1 MGSVRV
7 RFAPSPTGYLHIGGV
22 RTALFNW
29 LYARHQQGTFIL
41 RIEDTDRSRS
51 TEESI
56 HAIIEGMKWL
66 GLDWDEGPHRQTDRL
81 ELYQSVAKRLLDQ
94 GLAYFCYCTPE
105 ELEERRKE
113 ALAKGLLPK
122 YDGRCREVKTLPPE
136 RPAAIRFKA
145 PQIGQTVVDDLVKGQ
160 VVFENSQLDDLILLR
175 ADGLPTYNFAV
186 VVDDTD
192 MKITHVIRGDDH
204 LNNTPRQIQIYKAL
218 GHDLPQFAHLPMILG
233 PDKTR
238 LSKRH
243 GATSVEAYRLMGYL
257 PEAMVNY
264 LARLGWSHGDQE
276 VFSLPELIEKFSLEP
291 VGKSAAVFNAEKLLW
306 LNAHYIKTIDPDR
319 LGALLGNYLKM
330 KYGPIFVRPEEK
342 SRLSQVAAALKER
355 AKTMVEMA
363 DMAVC
368 YFAEPMAV
376 EIDPQARAKF
386 INHQTFPVLAKLRQA
401 IAQAPSLDQAVLEP
415 IFKALL
421 TQEGI
426 KMNQLA
432 QPLRVALTGKTYSP
446 GIYDVLALMGK
457 QKTLAHLDRAI
468 QEIHQQTPSGNS

>member
-1 MGSVRV
+1 MRNIRV

-29 LYARHQQGTFIL
+29 LYARHHQGTFIL

-51 TEESI
+51 TEEYI
-56 HAIIEGMKWL
+56 HVIIEGMKWL

-81 ELYQSVAKRLLDQ
+81 ELYQSQAHRLLEAKM
-94 GLAYFCYCTPE
+94 AYLCYCTPE
-105 ELEERRKE
+105 ELEQRRKE

-122 YDGRCREVKTLPPE
+122 YNGRCRELNSPLPN

-145 PQIGQTVVDDLVKGQ
+145 PQEGQTIVDDRIKGR
-160 VVFENSQLDDLILLR
+160 VVFENNQLDDLIILR
-175 ADGLPTYNFAV
+175 ADSHPTYNFAV

-192 MKITHVIRGDDH
+192 MEITDVIRGDDH
-204 LNNTPRQIQIYKAL
+204 LNNTPRQIQLYQAL
-218 GHDLPQFAHLPMILG
+218 GHKLPHFAHLPMILG

-257 PEAMVNY
+257 PEAIVNY

-276 VFSLPELIEKFSLEP
+276 VFSLQELIEKFSLEP
-291 VGKSAAVFNAEKLLW
+291 VGTSAAIFNPEKLLW
-306 LNAHYIKTIDPDR
+306 LNSHYIKTSDPD
-319 LGALLGNYLKM
+319 LLGNLLGEYLKT
-330 KYGPIFVRPEEK
+330 KYGPGFVKPEEK
-342 SRLSQVAAALKER
+342 SRLPQVAAALKER
-355 AKTMVEMA
+355 AKTLVEMA
-363 DMAVC
+363 DMAAC

-376 EIDPQARAKF
+376 EIDPEARAKF
-386 INHQTFPVLAKLRQA
+386 LNHQTFPILSKLRQM
-401 IAQAPSLDQAVLEP
+401 IAQASSLDHTALEP
-415 IFKALL
+415 LFKDLL
-421 TQEGI
+421 AQEGI

-446 GIYDVLALMGK
+446 GIYDVLALMGQ
-457 QKTLAHLDRAI
+457 QKILAHLDRAI
-468 QEIHQQTPSGNS
+468 QEIHRQSPPGGA

>member
-1 MGSVRV
+1 MSNVRV

-29 LYARHQQGTFIL
+29 LYARHHQGTFIL

-56 HAIIEGMKWL
+56 HAILEGMKWL
-66 GLDWDEGPHRQTDRL
+66 GLDWDEGPYRQTDRL

-122 YDGRCREVKTLPPE
+122 YDGRCREAKSPPD

-145 PQIGQTVVDDLVKGQ
+145 PQIGQTVVDDLVKGH
-160 VVFENSQLDDLILLR
+160 VVFENNQLDDLILLR

-186 VVDDTD
+186 VVDDVD

-204 LNNTPRQIQIYKAL
+204 LNNTPRQIQLYQAF
-218 GHDLPQFAHLPMILG
+218 GHEPPQFAHLPMILG

-243 GATSVEAYRLMGYL
+243 GATSVEAYRQMGYL

-276 VFSLPELIEKFSLEP
+276 VFSFQELIEKFSLEP
-291 VGKSAAVFNAEKLLW
+291 VGKSAAIFNPEKLLW
-306 LNAHYIKTIDPDR
+306 LNAHYIKTTAPDR
-319 LGALLGNYLKM
+319 LGTLLGEYLKM
-330 KYGPIFVRPEEK
+330 KYGPSFVKPEEK
-342 SRLSQVAAALKER
+342 SRLPQVAAALKER
-355 AKTMVEMA
+355 AKTLVEMA
-363 DMAVC
+363 EMAAC
-368 YFAEPMAV
+368 YFVEPEAL
-376 EIDPQARAKF
+376 EIDPDARAKF
-386 INHQTFPVLAKLRQA
+386 LTSQALLILKKSRQA
-401 IAQAPSLDQAVLEP
+401 IANASSVDQAVLEP
-415 IFKALL
+415 LFKDILA
-421 TQEGI
+421 QEGI

-432 QPLRVALTGKTYSP
+432 QPLRVALTGKSYSP

-457 QKTLAHLDRAI
+457 QKTLDHLDRAI
-468 QEIHQQTPSGNS
+468 WEVQEQAPPGCA